1 MMRECDICKVDISHR
16 SANALTCSKSCSY
29 KRTYKLRRQDPER
42 VQKERDY
49 MRVYMRKYLSD
60 EGNRKRHHA
69 AVKKYQSTEKGR
81 AAVKRSREA
90 ARRKKNAELNRQD
103 E

>member
-1 MMRECDICKVDISHR
+1 MRECDICKVDISHR

-49 MRVYMRKYLSD
+49 MRKYMRKYLTD
-60 EGNRKRHHA
+60 PENKKKHHE
-69 AVKKYQSTEKGR
+69 AVRKYQSTEKGR
-81 AAVKRSREA
+81 AAVKRSRENT
-90 ARRKKNAELNRQD
+90 RRKKNAELNRQD